1 MRLTASLKI
10 ASEAAYDNRIQ
21 FGAPK
26 AAPVTEATLASS
38 SRNKEKSL
46 ASLMCFPLIV
56 FPKKYEISGK
66 T

>member
-1 MRLTASLKI
+1 MPMRLIASLKI

-38 SRNKEKSL
+38 RRNNEKSL
-46 ASLMCFPLIV
+46 ASLMCFPLMV
-56 FPKKYEISGK
+56 FPKK
-66 T
+66 